1 MASCVRIVHGEV
13 MCESMRVCVYTKIAA
28 VEQSVKIVPKD
39 EVLTSSRGT
48 QDVCQEREELV

>member
-1 MASCVRIVHGEV
+1 
-13 MCESMRVCVYTKIAA
+13 MRVCVCVYTKIAA

-48 QDVCQEREELV
+48 RDVCQEREELV